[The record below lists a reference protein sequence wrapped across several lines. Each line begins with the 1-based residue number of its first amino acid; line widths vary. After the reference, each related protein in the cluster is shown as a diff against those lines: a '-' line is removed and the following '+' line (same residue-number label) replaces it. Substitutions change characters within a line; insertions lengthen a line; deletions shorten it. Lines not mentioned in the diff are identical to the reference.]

1 MFSYFLKRN
10 RTADMSS
17 FFVALILV
25 TSSSWSN
32 SVLSLGCVDED
43 HFEEHVLYAGQQD
56 PPYRL
61 NCSLESIPH
70 DQGDP
75 RPQLTWLKDCQLLSA
90 QQGNYYLEF
99 TNVSLEAGGN
109 YTCFLPGNS
118 TASFTVRLVVQASI
132 CAKAPRFLSDEIP
145 STLWGKVGSTVNL
158 NCTAVLPWDPTD
170 ERCDASLRWT
180 KDGRPLSNGSLLLQ
194 NASSWFQGGGQLVVS
209 SVLVVHL
216 QELEDFGLYSCIVRN
231 SSSDFNLQ
239 KSSIPSHT
247 AAVIGAFVLLLLL
260 AAAAVIYSQCHLNI
274 KLWYRDSYGDYEMS
288 DGKLYDAYISYVS
301 NDYDRKFV
309 NFILKPHLEN
319 KIAHKVLLN
328 DNDIMP
334 GSEPSAELLTNI
346 SRSRRLIVLLSHA
359 YLEQDWCSSNFRQG
373 LLHLLELCRQPIV
386 IMLEGQLRRMRP
398 EIRQQLSEHQHC
410 LTILTWRR
418 NSVTPS
424 STFWKELALA
434 MPRRVVFRSEA
445 AGDPQTVLQDDKD
458 PMLTLD
464 PDYLDCRSDTDPAGD
479 LGVRL
484 PVYKAM
490 TSKAPVLPFESRSER
505 EPKNSDIDVSDLG
518 ARNYGT
524 RSDFYRLVT
533 KEDV

>member
-1 MFSYFLKRN
+1 
-10 RTADMSS
+10 MSS
-17 FFVALILV
+17 FFVVFILV

-32 SVLSLGCVDED
+32 SVLSLGCVDEN
-43 HFEEHVLYAGQQD
+43 HFEEHILHAGQQD

-61 NCSLESIPH
+61 NCSLESVSH
-70 DQGDP
+70 AQGDP
-75 RPQLTWLKDCQLLSA
+75 RPQLTWLKDCQPLRAL
-90 QQGNYYLEF
+90 QGNYYLEF
-99 TNVSLEAGGN
+99 ANVSLEAGGN
-109 YTCFLPGNS
+109 YTCLLAGNS
-118 TASFTVRLVVQASI
+118 TTLFTVRLVVQASS
-132 CAKAPRFLSDEIP
+132 CAKAPQFQSNEIP
-145 STLWGKVGSTVNL
+145 STLWEEVGSTVNL
-158 NCTAVLPWDPTD
+158 NCTALLPWDTTD

-180 KDGRPLSNGSLLLQ
+180 KDGSLLLQ
-194 NASSWFQGGGQLVVS
+194 NTSSWFQGGGQLVVS

-216 QELEDFGLYSCIVRN
+216 QELEDFGQYSCIVRN
-231 SSSDFNLQ
+231 SSFEFNLQ

-247 AAVIGAFVLLLLL
+247 AAVTGAFILLLLL
-260 AAAAVIYSQCHLNI
+260 AAAAVIYSKCHLNI

-288 DGKLYDAYISYVS
+288 DGKLYDAYISYVN

-319 KIAHKVLLN
+319 KNAHKLLLN

-334 GSEPSAELLTNI
+334 GAEPSAELLMNI

-359 YLEQDWCSSNFRQG
+359 YLEQDWCSNNFRKG
-373 LLHLLELCRQPIV
+373 LLHLLELCRQPII
-386 IMLEGQLRRMRP
+386 IMLDGQLKRMRP
-398 EIRQQLSEHQHC
+398 EIRQQLNEHQHC
-410 LTILTWRR
+410 LTILTWRH

-434 MPRRVVFRSEA
+434 MPRRVVLRSEA

-490 TSKAPVLPFESRSER
+490 TSKAPVLPAVSISKR
-505 EPKNSDIDVSDLG
+505 EPNNSDMDMSDLG
-518 ARNYGT
+518 ARNYGA
-524 RSDFYRLVT
+524 RSEFYRLVT